1 MAKEI
6 FISYSRKD
14 FNKVKAIKEE
24 IDCEL
29 GIDCWMDLDGI
40 ESGEQFKKVIINAI
54 NEHDTILFM
63 LSANSMASPYALKEL
78 NFAASKKKRVILV
91 FIESCQM
98 TDDFLFDYQDYDNI
112 DWNNALQHNKL
123 MNNLRRWYKGIS
135 AKEKTLRE
143 LAEEGDPNAQYK
155 LGESYR
161 YGLGEFT
168 KDEKEALKWYRE
180 AAYQGQSDAQRT
192 LGDFYADD
200 VDWTNAVKWYK
211 LSAEQGDYMSQYML
225 GFYYSD
231 ILEMYGAPNYAE
243 AIRWYEKSAAQD
255 YEYAQMSLAWIYEH
269 GKKDVPKNFNEA
281 ARWYVLASRQG
292 NAKAIKWLKEHNI
305 TPYYN

>member
-24 IDCEL
+24 IDREL

-123 MNNLRRWYKGIS
+123 MNNLRRWYKGVS
-135 AKEKTLRE
+135 DKEKTLRE

-161 YGLGEFT
+161 YGFGDFT
-168 KDEKEALKWYRE
+168 KDEKEALKWYRK
-180 AAYQGQSDAQRT
+180 AAYQGQSDAQRI

-231 ILEMYGAPNYAE
+231 ILEMYGAPNYIE
-243 AIRWYEKSAAQD
+243 
-255 YEYAQMSLAWIYEH
+255 
-269 GKKDVPKNFNEA
+269 
-281 ARWYVLASRQG
+281 
-292 NAKAIKWLKEHNI
+292 AIKWYE
-305 TPYYN
+305 